1 VTGWVTAAGGA
12 WNASIVS
19 ELVTMNGHTLTT
31 WGLGAQISE
40 AAAAADF
47 PRLAAS
53 VLAMS
58 LLVVAFNRLVWRPL
72 HHLAETRFSL
82 SK

>member
-1 VTGWVTAAGGA
+1 MKGR
-12 WNASIVS
+12 
-19 ELVTMNGHTLTT
+19 TLAT
-31 WGLGAQISE
+31 WGLGAQISQ
-40 AAAAADF
+40 AASAADF

-58 LLVVAFNRLVWRPL
+58 LIVVVFNRLVWRPL